1 MGNLC
6 PGDAETKRIN
16 RNLRQEQNQD
26 ENVIK
31 LLFLGAGGS
40 GKSTLFRQLRLL
52 HGNGLKD
59 KERMN
64 YKPNIYQNI
73 VVGMKALLEANSEL
87 LGDGDEEIDHK
98 EEEQPTNYVR
108 CDAKLAEYIDEL
120 DEAAPIS
127 AASADYLKK
136 AWQDKGMQQTWIER
150 SKFQL
155 EDSLKYYMENIDR
168 IAQEGYIPSKD
179 DVMHVRICT
188 TGIIQENL
196 TMEGRPFVIVD
207 VGGQRSERRKWI
219 QCFDDVT
226 GLIFVASLTA
236 YNQFLFEDES
246 VNRLDESL
254 QLFRNIFANDT
265 FDDACLVLFLNKSDL
280 FTEMIKEFP
289 MGKCFSDYQGTD
301 SESDQFNYIRSL
313 YEKQAVR
320 KVKDKSGKIKD
331 KKVSEKIFIHKTC
344 ATNTNQIKIIFDA
357 VNQTVIHQMLVKAG
371 LLPPE

>member
-1 MGNLC
+1 
-6 PGDAETKRIN
+6 
-16 RNLRQEQNQD
+16 
-26 ENVIK
+26 
-31 LLFLGAGGS
+31 
-40 GKSTLFRQLRLL
+40 
-52 HGNGLKD
+52 
-59 KERMN
+59 MN
-64 YKPNIYQNI
+64 YKCNIYQNI
-73 VVGMKALLEANSEL
+73 VGGMKTLLDANAEL
-87 LGDGDEEIDHK
+87 LGEGVDEIDHK
-98 EEEQPTNYVR
+98 AEEQPMDYVR

-127 AASADYLKK
+127 AESAACLKL
-136 AWQDKGMQQTWIER
+136 AWRDKGMQQTWTER

-155 EDSLKYYMENIDR
+155 QDSLKYYMENIDR
-168 IAQEGYIPSKD
+168 IAEDGYVPSTD

-188 TGIIQENL
+188 TGIIEEKL

-219 QCFDDVT
+219 RCFDDVT

-236 YNQFLFEDES
+236 YNQFLYEDES
-246 VNRLDESL
+246 ANRLDESL
-254 QLFRNIFANDT
+254 MLFRKVFTEGN
-265 FDDACLVLFLNKSDL
+265 FDDACLILFLNKSDL
-280 FTEMIKEFP
+280 FTEMIKEMP
-289 MGKCFSDYQGTD
+289 MGKCFSDYTGTD
-301 SESDQFNYIRSL
+301 SEVDQFDYIKSL

-344 ATNTNQIKIIFDA
+344 ATNTDQIKIIFDA